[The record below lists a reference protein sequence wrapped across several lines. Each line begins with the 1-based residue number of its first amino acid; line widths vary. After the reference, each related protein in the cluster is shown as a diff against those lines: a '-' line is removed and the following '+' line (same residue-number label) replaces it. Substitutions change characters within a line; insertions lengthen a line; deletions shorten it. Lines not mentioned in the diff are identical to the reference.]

1 MKSYN
6 LPIMKKSIFYIILI
20 SMLAGTSCRDQFTEI
35 FTGNSP
41 VYMSYED
48 LRQAITQG
56 GPADLV
62 NPGKIYFKD
71 DYIFIVEE
79 MKGIHVINNSN
90 PANPVNTAFIN
101 IPGNVD
107 IAVKDNILYADSY
120 VDIVALDISNL
131 SNVKEVDRVTDVLP
145 YSIPAYDTKYPLAK
159 IEETEGV
166 VVDWEIKKVKQA
178 LENNYYPVYGW
189 EDGWVKDAT
198 NGGVTG
204 GVTGAGVGVGG
215 SMARFGIT
223 GTTLYAV
230 DNTDLHILS
239 IARPDDLVLRREFNA
254 GWAIETM
261 FILGETM
268 FLGAQNGMRIYD
280 ISSPT
285 SPMYISDFWHLTGCD
300 PVVVR
305 DNLAFVTLRGG
316 NTCGNNVNQL
326 VVLSVADLRKPVEL
340 KTYPMENPYGL
351 GIDGNTLFI
360 CDGYAGLK
368 VYDVKDPLSVNKHM
382 LAQFPEILAYDAIP
396 VRGVLMLIGDDGLY
410 QYDYTTVTDIK
421 LLSKIEV
428 KKGN

>member
-1 MKSYN
+1 
-6 LPIMKKSIFYIILI
+6 MKKSIFYIILI
-20 SMLAGTSCRDQFTEI
+20 SMVAGTSCRDQFTEI

-41 VYMSYED
+41 VYMSYDD
-48 LRQAITQG
+48 LRLAVSQS

-79 MKGIHVINNSN
+79 MKGIHVINNADA
-90 PANPVNTAFIN
+90 ANPVNIAFIN

-120 VDIVALDISNL
+120 VDVVALDVSDL

-145 YSIPAYDTKYPLAK
+145 YSIPAYDTEYPLAA
-159 IEETEGV
+159 IDETQGV

-198 NGGVTG
+198 NGGVSG
-204 GVTGAGVGVGG
+204 GVTGGGVGVGG
-215 SMARFGIT
+215 SMSRFGIS
-223 GTTLYAV
+223 GNTLYAV
-230 DNTDLHILS
+230 DNMDLHIFS
-239 IARPDDLVLRREFNA
+239 IARPDDLVIRREFNA
-254 GWAIETM
+254 GWSIETM

-268 FLGAQNGMRIYD
+268 FLGTQNGMRIYD

-285 SPMYISDFWHLTGCD
+285 SPMYVSDFWHLTGCD

-305 DNLAFVTLRGG
+305 DDLAFVTLRGG

-351 GIDGNTLFI
+351 GIDGNILFI

-382 LAQFPEILAYDAIP
+382 LAQFPDILAYDAIP
-396 VRGVLMLIGDDGLY
+396 VNGVLMLIGDDGLY
-410 QYDYTTVTDIK
+410 QYDYSTVTEIR